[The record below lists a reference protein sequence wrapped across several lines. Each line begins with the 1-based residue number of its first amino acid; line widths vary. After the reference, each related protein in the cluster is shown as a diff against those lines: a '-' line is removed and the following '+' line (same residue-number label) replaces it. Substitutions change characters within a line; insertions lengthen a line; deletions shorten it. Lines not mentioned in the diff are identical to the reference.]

1 MPADELPH
9 GAIPKFKP
17 RDKHHRRLFGGHND
31 APFLF
36 TTFTNAAWFV
46 NRPAAMDAMLSSQQK
61 LILANVEDDDLLYGR
76 RPDDEVERI
85 EALKPAF
92 YIPSD
97 RWVYEDTMTK
107 REQLEEIDKCLRWTR
122 EVTERVRVRS
132 DLPTRIIPIA
142 KGWEEWHFERC
153 RETFRDLGLSYCA
166 FDVTQYPSG
175 QMVVA
180 DVTRL
185 VDVVNPTGVLLIGRL
200 AKDTLRDCP
209 REVVA
214 ATGVNQWLENCQASG
229 VGFSRQKYSDW
240 AAETNKALFSVQAE
254 LGDFAQESTE
264 TRLTSNPTET

>member
-1 MPADELPH
+1 MPGNELPH

-17 RDKHHRRLFGGHND
+17 RDKHHRRLLAGHD
-31 APFLF
+31 GAPFLF
-36 TTFTNAAWFV
+36 TTFTNSVWFV
-46 NRPAAMDAMLSSQQK
+46 NHPAAMNTILSPQQR

-76 RPDDEVERI
+76 RPDDEIERI
-85 EALKPAF
+85 DELKPAF

-107 REQLEEIDKCLRWTR
+107 REQLEEIDRCLRWTR
-122 EVTERVRVRS
+122 EVTERVRARS

-142 KGWEEWHFERC
+142 KGWKEWHFERC
-153 RETFRDLGLSYCA
+153 RETFIDLGLSYCA

-175 QMVVA
+175 DMVVA

-200 AKDTLRDCP
+200 AKDTLCDCP

-214 ATGVNQWLENCQASG
+214 ATGVYQWLVNCQASG
-229 VGFSRQKYSDW
+229 AGFSRQKYSDW
-240 AAETNKALFSVQAE
+240 AAETNKALFSVQTK
-254 LGDFAQESTE
+254 LGDFTQESTA
-264 TRLTSNPTET
+264 TRLTSNLTET